1 MKTLFIAT
9 KHNNFC
15 GGEVCT
21 LRNRSI
27 LQDILGSN
35 SVTEVRIAR
44 NNSLKEK
51 HRLLWFG
58 QGFFNDLRMCSIS
71 GIDSKQFDNIKHII
85 CTERI
90 ELVFLDSSLLGLLAK
105 KIKQQYPTV
114 KIITFFHNIEYLYYK
129 RELDISQ
136 NVILRYL
143 LPIIRKNEQTACLYS
158 DAVIT
163 LNERDSQQLHS
174 LYGRKADYSIPI
186 TLEDRLPSSPIDRDE
201 TDKRPPNMLFVGS
214 YFSMNIE
221 GIRHFV
227 QHILPHT
234 QAKLTIVG
242 TGMKQL
248 EERIRKN
255 ERIELFDYVEDLS
268 KLYEEADFVVIPI
281 YSGSGMKV
289 KTAEALMYGKYIIG
303 TPEAFT
309 GYSISPETGKL
320 CTNDQKFIEAI
331 NRCSQRGFNP
341 ASRELFLKKYSN
353 LHAKEVFKEMIA
365 HLNEPT

>member
-1 MKTLFIAT
+1 MRTLFIAT

-21 LRNRSI
+21 LRNLSI
-27 LQDILGSN
+27 LQNICGSN

-44 NNSLKEK
+44 NNTLKKK
-51 HRLLWFG
+51 HRLLWYG

-71 GIDSKQFDNIKHII
+71 GIDPKQFNKIKHII
-85 CTERI
+85 CTEQI
-90 ELVFLDSSLLGLLAK
+90 KFIFLDSSLLGLLAK
-105 KIKQQYPTV
+105 RIKQQYPTV

-129 RELDISQ
+129 RELDISR
-136 NVILRYL
+136 NTTLRYR
-143 LPIIRKNEQTACLYS
+143 LPIIKKNEHAACLYS

-174 LYGRKADYSIPI
+174 LYGRKTDYSIPI
-186 TLEDRLPSSPIDRDE
+186 TLEDKLPSLPTERDK
-201 TDKRPPNMLFVGS
+201 TDKRLPKMLFVGS

-221 GIRHFV
+221 GIQHFV
-227 QHILPHT
+227 RQILPHT
-234 QAKLTIVG
+234 RARLTIVG

-248 EERIRKN
+248 EEQLGKN
-255 ERIELFDYVEDLS
+255 EQIEVFDYVEDLS
-268 KLYEEADFVVIPI
+268 RLYEEADFVVIPI

-309 GYSISPETGKL
+309 GYSISPETGLL
-320 CTNDQKFIEAI
+320 CANDQEFIVAI
-331 NRCSQRGFNP
+331 NSCSHRGFNP
-341 ASRELFLKKYSN
+341 ASRKLFLEKYSN
-353 LHAKEVFKEMIA
+353 QHAQEILQTFFE
-365 HLNEPT
+365 TYR